1 MNKDNLHTLID
12 RYEENY
18 YYINGVGPNE
28 KFKYY
33 AVKGFRDIW
42 FSEEAKTMPFSQMFD
57 EATKHS
63 SIMINNRMITR

>member
-28 KFKYY
+28 KFKNY
-33 AVKGFRDIW
+33 AFLANV
-42 FSEEAKTMPFSQMFD
+42 
-57 EATKHS
+57 
-63 SIMINNRMITR
+63 